1 MIWRI
6 QVEKK
11 LNDANH
17 KTGVKGRF
25 IEGVRQEV
33 GYRDASHRKNLILMD
48 A

>member
-17 KTGVKGRF
+17 KTGVKGRVT
-25 IEGVRQEV
+25 EGVREEV
-33 GYRDASHRKNLILMD
+33 GYRDVSHPKNLILMD